1 MRQRRTRR
9 RIARAGVW
17 LACCLASTWG
27 CGSGTSPPT
36 APTPPAIDLSRTD
49 TPLEL
54 SSERYL
60 LQLIGND
67 LSDDPALPA
76 CSPILVP
83 RGGKLVTTFL
93 WFGWEGDEL
102 VGRSRPP
109 YAATLEIRLR
119 RVSSSILG
127 VAVGGTVT
135 GAAPDEYDR
144 ILGRRDTTFSAE
156 GGSVALSGLVSPRI
170 RDDALGP
177 TLSGWMRGPIAFRDA
192 AGAVSLCTNAQYY
205 LEPARPGGPH
215 DDPTVPPFVPA
226 HRLPG
231 PIGAVAPRNG
241 AGAPTPR
248 RSGSA
253 DERIQRDSI
262 DVFASVAIGTAVALR
277 EAVTDR

>member
-1 MRQRRTRR
+1 MSRRSPRR
-9 RIARAGVW
+9 RAVLAGFW
-17 LACCLASTWG
+17 LACCLGPAWS
-27 CGSGTSPPT
+27 CGGGESHAT

-54 SSERYL
+54 STERYL

-93 WFGWEGDEL
+93 WFRREGDEL

-127 VAVGGTVT
+127 IVVSGTVT

-144 ILGRRDTTFSAE
+144 IMGQRDTTFSTEA
-156 GGSVALSGLVSPRI
+156 GSVTLSGLVGPRI

-177 TLSGWMRGPIAFRDA
+177 ALSGWMRGPIAFRDA
-192 AGAVSLCTNAQYY
+192 FGAVSSCTNAQYY

-226 HRLPG
+226 R
-231 PIGAVAPRNG
+231 
-241 AGAPTPR
+241 
-248 RSGSA
+248 
-253 DERIQRDSI
+253 
-262 DVFASVAIGTAVALR
+262 
-277 EAVTDR
+277 